1 MLYGC
6 VHCSERS
13 QLVDMRHG
21 DIYSFACSTLAK
33 GSLLVGERAANDIF
47 CDSDTEKVSPEEV
60 RASYGLM
67 PNQVTQNLYRNMNRK
82 YY

>member
-1 MLYGC
+1 
-6 VHCSERS
+6 
-13 QLVDMRHG
+13 MRHG